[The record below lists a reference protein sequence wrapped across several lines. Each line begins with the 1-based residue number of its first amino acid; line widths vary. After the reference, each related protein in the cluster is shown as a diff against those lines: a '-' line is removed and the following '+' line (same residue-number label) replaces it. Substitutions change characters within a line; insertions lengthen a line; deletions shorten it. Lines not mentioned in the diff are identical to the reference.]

1 MLLDLFLACSGSPAE
16 RDTWSAADEHY
27 DCTPVDQ
34 YLPGGK
40 SAPSGYEYCALDA
53 SAGFMHRVEAVD
65 IADVPDPDATCFD
78 EAFPNECKSNADCE
92 NGSVC
97 EAGIATGCR
106 CTPQCRTDA
115 DCGEGL
121 ACVPRMLP
129 LGEGERV
136 LSGDNHCL
144 EAACLTDADCP
155 SEWCVLSS
163 SCLEPIGGSLHCFS
177 AKDDCRTSADCD
189 NGQSCYYTAA
199 SDGPYQCNDTYSC
212 GK

>member
-1 MLLDLFLACSGSPAE
+1 MLLDLFLACSDGPAE
-16 RDTWSAADEHY
+16 RDTWSAADERY
-27 DCTPVDQ
+27 DCTQGEQ
-34 YLPGGK
+34 YVSGGK

-53 SAGFMHRVEAVD
+53 SAGFMHRVEAVG

-78 EAFPNECKSNADCE
+78 EAFPHEGKANAHCE
-92 NGSVC
+92 KGSGC

-136 LSGDNHCL
+136 L
-144 EAACLTDADCP
+144 
-155 SEWCVLSS
+155 
-163 SCLEPIGGSLHCFS
+163 
-177 AKDDCRTSADCD
+177 
-189 NGQSCYYTAA
+189 
-199 SDGPYQCNDTYSC
+199 
-212 GK
+212 